1 MLSSN
6 MNEDSTAQIE
16 EVDDESQGGRSKHVK
31 YNS

>member
-16 EVDDESQGGRSKHVK
+16 EVDDESQGRKLITV
-31 YNS
+31 